1 MTWSYPCTLCAACGA
16 SFTIGSSPCVQAGV
30 YINCFYDYQ
39 LCAGVLQSSRAVVD
53 QLLLDIYSSINE
65 PDGIYA
71 VARGHS
77 MMSQLKLYEH
87 EGSWDKALTGYD
99 LLCRR
104 PDAATASAAS
114 SSSLLQP
121 VRSSGVPDG
130 SSAYGQQGL
139 LTSLQQLGCRHLI
152 EAYWQ
157 GQPGPLSAG
166 WSLSSFLKASMS
178 SYAAAPWLTH
188 DAAKP

>member
-1 MTWSYPCTLCAACGA
+1 MCC
-16 SFTIGSSPCVQAGV
+16 
-30 YINCFYDYQ
+30 
-39 LCAGVLQSSRAVVD
+39 LQSSRAVLD
-53 QLLLDIYSSINE
+53 ELLLDIYSSINE
-65 PDGIYA
+65 PDSIYA
-71 VARGHS
+71 VARGHN

-104 PDAATASAAS
+104 TLPAAVSTSQAAS
-114 SSSLLQP
+114 SSDTPSE
-121 VRSSGVPDG
+121 

-157 GQPGPLSAG
+157 GQPA
-166 WSLSSFLKASMS
+166 SLSPGLPHHSLLPTLPLTQWKGLPCKMPSASGIASDLIWQM
-178 SYAAAPWLTH
+178 
-188 DAAKP
+188 